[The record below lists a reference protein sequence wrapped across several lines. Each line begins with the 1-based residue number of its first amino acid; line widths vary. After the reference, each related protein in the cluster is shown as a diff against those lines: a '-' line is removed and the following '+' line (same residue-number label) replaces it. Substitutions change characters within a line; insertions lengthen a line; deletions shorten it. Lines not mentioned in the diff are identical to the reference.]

1 MLLIVGV
8 CIILSMPSPK
18 SKKNLVISFVLL
30 IVLGMPTVY
39 SLGYESI
46 KNHIAYQVTKDN
58 EYVVVYTNN
67 DKYILNSVLI
77 KDNTLIFTNKTQK
90 IVGCNNVELTKRK
103 FQNVEVRNP

>member
-1 MLLIVGV
+1 M
-8 CIILSMPSPK
+8 
-18 SKKNLVISFVLL
+18 ISFVLL

-39 SLGYESI
+39 SLWYESI

-90 IVGCNNVELTKRK
+90 IVGSNNVELTNRK

>member
-1 MLLIVGV
+1 M
-8 CIILSMPSPK
+8 
-18 SKKNLVISFVLL
+18 ISFVLL

-39 SLGYESI
+39 SLGYEYI
-46 KNHIAYQVTKDN
+46 KKHIAYQVTKDN

-90 IVGCNNVELTKRK
+90 IVSCNNVELTNRK